1 MPKHKRYCPDCGS
14 LMDIRG
20 ECECH
25 HPRAICP
32 LFRGLTKTLGNHFI
46 LCARQDGAVIQAREF
61 ASMPETNSI
70 AASAVQ
76 IPWIVGWSGCPIM
89 CRRVLPCR
97 TQNWLKN

>member
-32 LFRGLTKTLGNHFI
+32 LFRGLTKTMGNHFYFVRTAGRCGDSGAGI
-46 LCARQDGAVIQAREF
+46 RQHAGA
-61 ASMPETNSI
+61 
-70 AASAVQ
+70 
-76 IPWIVGWSGCPIM
+76 
-89 CRRVLPCR
+89 
-97 TQNWLKN
+97 K

>member
-32 LFRGLTKTLGNHFI
+32 LFRG
-46 LCARQDGAVIQAREF
+46 
-61 ASMPETNSI
+61 
-70 AASAVQ
+70 
-76 IPWIVGWSGCPIM
+76 
-89 CRRVLPCR
+89 
-97 TQNWLKN
+97 